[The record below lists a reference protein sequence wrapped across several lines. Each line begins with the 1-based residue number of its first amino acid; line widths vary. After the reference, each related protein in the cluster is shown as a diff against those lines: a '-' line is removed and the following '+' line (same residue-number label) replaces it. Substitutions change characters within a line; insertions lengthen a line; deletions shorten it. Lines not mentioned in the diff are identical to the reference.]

1 MQRRAF
7 LAGTAALAWAPPI
20 RAARRSFRIHALGQ
34 ALLQRELDEY
44 PGFAELARRLR
55 GADVVFSELETV
67 IEGPGT
73 ESPTRDLE
81 TLHAAQPSVLRTLRA
96 LSINLLAV
104 SSNHAFDLG
113 SGGILSTLDALDA
126 ASFAHAGTG
135 RDLATASAPA
145 FLDLPAG
152 RVALVSMAT
161 GKIRP
166 GGAATADHPGVNELR
181 QQGGALDGSDETRI
195 LGEIDR
201 AARNADLVIAYHHNH
216 DWHQPDP
223 SLPPPWL
230 EAWARRCVDRGA
242 HLFVGHGFP
251 SLQGIELRNGRA
263 ILYDLASL
271 MFQTRTRSG
280 RYPETAWESVIADL
294 HFEGGRLRALELVP
308 LLLNERGEA
317 ADPEATRGR
326 PVIAHGAD
334 AARIMARVEAASATY
349 GTRFER
355 HGDTL
360 QLVF

>member
-7 LAGTAALAWAPPI
+7 LAGTAALAVTPSLHAK
-20 RAARRSFRIHALGQ
+20 ARSFRVHALGQ
-34 ALLQRELDEY
+34 ALLQHELGDY

-67 IEGPGT
+67 IEGAGT
-73 ESPTRDLE
+73 EAPTRDLE
-81 TLHAAQPSVLRTLRA
+81 TLHAAPPGVLRTLRA
-96 LSINLLAV
+96 LSVNLLAV

-113 SGGILSTLDALDA
+113 SGGIVSTLDALEA
-126 ASFAHAGTG
+126 AGFAHAGTG
-135 RDLATASAPA
+135 RNLAAASAPA
-145 FLDLPAG
+145 FLTAPAG

-166 GGAATADHPGVNELR
+166 GGAATAERAGVNELR
-181 QQGGALDGSDETRI
+181 QQGGRLDAQDEARI

-216 DWHQPDP
+216 DWHEPDP

-271 MFQTRTRSG
+271 MFQTRTKSG
-280 RYPETAWESVIADL
+280 RYPDAAWESAIADL
-294 HFEGGRLRALELVP
+294 QFESGKLRALELVP

-317 ADPEATRGR
+317 PNPEVTRGR
-326 PVIAHGAD
+326 PVIAHGAE
-334 AARIMARVEAASATY
+334 AARILGRVEAASSTY

-355 HGDTL
+355 RGDTL
-360 QLVF
+360 RVLL